1 MNILILGSQ
10 GFIGSHLVTYFLNKE
25 YIVYGCDLVEYSTDK
40 YNYQKISILSS
51 DFETLFINQRF
62 DVCIYAAGS
71 GNVAYSV
78 LHPNSDFEANTLAV
92 VKVLD
97 TLRKFQP
104 LCKYLQ
110 ISSAAVYGNPNQL
123 PVKETARIA
132 PLSPYGYHKWMCEI
146 LCKEY
151 HELYNINI
159 AIIRPFSVYG
169 NGLRKQLFWDICEK
183 LSHMDHIHLFGSG
196 NESRDFLHIEDLCK
210 LINAV
215 IDQSAFEG
223 DIYNAATGTET
234 TIREIADIFQS
245 TFPGNKKISFSS
257 EVKPGDPINWNAD
270 VSKIKNIGF
279 EPVISL
285 ATGIPDYIHWYSKN
299 MHAE

>member
-10 GFIGSHLVTYFLNKE
+10 GFIGSHLVSYFLSKK
-25 YIVYGCDLVEYSTDK
+25 YIVHGCDLVEHSTDK
-40 YNYQKISILSS
+40 YNYQKVSILSS
-51 DFETLFINQRF
+51 DFETLFINQQF
-62 DVCIYAAGS
+62 DVCVYAAGS

-110 ISSAAVYGNPNQL
+110 ISSAAVYGNPVDM
-123 PVKETARIA
+123 PIRETNKIA

-146 LCKEY
+146 ICKEY
-151 HELYNINI
+151 HELYNIQI
-159 AIIRPFSVYG
+159 AVIRPFSVYG

-183 LSHMDHIHLFGSG
+183 LSHVDHIHLFGTG
-196 NESRDFLHIEDLCK
+196 KESRDFLHIDDLCS
-210 LINAV
+210 LINTV
-215 IDQSAFEG
+215 IEQSAFEG
-223 DIYNAATGTET
+223 DTYNAATGTET
-234 TIREIADIFQS
+234 TIRQIADIFQNAL
-245 TFPGNKKISFSS
+245 PGNKTIAFSS
-257 EVKPGDPINWNAD
+257 EIKPGDPINWSAD
-270 VSKIKNIGF
+270 VSKIKEIGF
-279 EPVISL
+279 EPLISL
-285 ATGIPDYIHWYSKN
+285 ATGIPDYIHWYSKH